1 MIVCC
6 ISPVYLICTDISVRL
21 SLGTHSTH
29 LRRRAVRVTG
39 HARRLAR
46 RHTRSGIRAPRSE
59 VGTRESRAVW
69 PRVHSTIQTNF
80 AHHAPQDV
88 GIIHARAVGGAL
100 TRCAACQQ
108 AVAGCA
114 IERGNRRNRS
124 PLDGAGKDEREPRVK
139 YSVLPSGE
147 DGVGSREKR
156 AETH

>member
-39 HARRLAR
+39 HARR
-46 RHTRSGIRAPRSE
+46 HTRSGIRGRKSARD
-59 VGTRESRAVW
+59 TREPRAVR

-80 AHHAPQDV
+80 ASHAPQDV
-88 GIIHARAVGGAL
+88 GNIHARAVGGAL